1 MSKSKKD
8 IKWYDSGNF
17 ITNLII
23 IVIALIVIS
32 SQSFAVNGDN
42 TLALFSSVINHNTIY
57 LLVLVYFFSL
67 KINFGKKYF
76 NYMNLF
82 LLFIYIISTVTSCLT
97 IFQSFSLNTVLDFI
111 TNFTIV
117 IYFFHTMFRDT
128 SYWKEYKL
136 GNSPFNEL
144 TNEWYFYTII
154 VLGVFSLCVSLISAV
169 EISGVVLSIL
179 DFIYIGL
186 VGRYIFL
193 YREYLDTK
201 KININN
207 KGNFDE
213 IKENIKETLDNATE
227 KVVNVIDEYHIDE
240 KISNT
245 IDKVSD
251 ATRDLKDEL
260 DKFVEENEID
270 KKIDDVKK
278 SVNDTSKKVKA
289 ETTKFIKENKID
301 EKVDKVIND
310 TTREFKNIKDKVVN
324 EKSEISNKKESKVD
338 NKATAKKKDNHPKN
352 HYANKKSK
360 KKNAGT
366 KGDNE

>member
-144 TNEWYFYTII
+144 TN
-154 VLGVFSLCVSLISAV
+154 
-169 EISGVVLSIL
+169 
-179 DFIYIGL
+179 
-186 VGRYIFL
+186 
-193 YREYLDTK
+193 
-201 KININN
+201 
-207 KGNFDE
+207 
-213 IKENIKETLDNATE
+213 
-227 KVVNVIDEYHIDE
+227 
-240 KISNT
+240 
-245 IDKVSD
+245 
-251 ATRDLKDEL
+251 
-260 DKFVEENEID
+260 
-270 KKIDDVKK
+270 
-278 SVNDTSKKVKA
+278 
-289 ETTKFIKENKID
+289 
-301 EKVDKVIND
+301 
-310 TTREFKNIKDKVVN
+310 
-324 EKSEISNKKESKVD
+324 
-338 NKATAKKKDNHPKN
+338 
-352 HYANKKSK
+352 
-360 KKNAGT
+360 
-366 KGDNE
+366 

>member
-169 EISGVVLSIL
+169 EVSGVVLSIL

-227 KVVNVIDEYHIDE
+227 KVVNVIDGYHIDE

-245 IDKVSD
+245 IDKVSE

-270 KKIDDVKK
+270 KKID
-278 SVNDTSKKVKA
+278 
-289 ETTKFIKENKID
+289 

-310 TTREFKNIKDKVVN
+310 TTREVKNIKDKVVN
-324 EKSEISNKKESKVD
+324 ERSEISNKKESKVD
-338 NKATAKKKDNHPKN
+338 NKVTATKKDNHPKN
-352 HYANKKSK
+352 HYANKKNK
-360 KKNAGT
+360 KKNTGT

>member
-67 KINFGKKYF
+67 KIDFGKKYF

-128 SYWKEYKL
+128 LYWKEYKL

-169 EISGVVLSIL
+169 EVSGVVLSIL

-227 KVVNVIDEYHIDE
+227 KVVNVIDGYHIDE

-245 IDKVSD
+245 IDKVSE

-270 KKIDDVKK
+270 KKID
-278 SVNDTSKKVKA
+278 
-289 ETTKFIKENKID
+289 

-310 TTREFKNIKDKVVN
+310 TTREVKNIKDKVVN
-324 EKSEISNKKESKVD
+324 ERSEISNKKESKVD
-338 NKATAKKKDNHPKN
+338 NKVTATKKDNHPKN
-352 HYANKKSK
+352 HYANKKNK